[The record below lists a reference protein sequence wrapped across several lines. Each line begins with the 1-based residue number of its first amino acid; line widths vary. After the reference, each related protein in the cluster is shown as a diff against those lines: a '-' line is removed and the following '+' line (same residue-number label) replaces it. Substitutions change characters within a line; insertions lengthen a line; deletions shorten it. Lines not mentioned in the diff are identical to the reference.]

1 MIITCC
7 CTYCQCQWEIILTM
21 KLPITMIM
29 ITITGTITK
38 TPIPILEEPCFITFC
53 YQWKQWYDNNNNSG
67 DNNLF
72 SPSIVTLP
80 LILER
85 ISSGGKTCTENS
97 SDDSSRKY
105 NITNSAT
112 PRCQNQ
118 LSKMVVFKN
127 TDVCSLFKCMYN
139 LHSKCQSKDL
149 LWKIS
154 KKKWFL
160 PNHRLKRMLKIS
172 LSYILALANAT
183 HRAHRSQEIS
193 MQFAIFAF
201 MRRVCRVHFFSK
213 RRRFVSWIALQ
224 CEYIE
229 SWRGVRR
236 NFNLNLIEH
245 CSFRHTSH
253 TSPCATSAFFRKF
266 STCVNYS
273 TS

>member
-1 MIITCC
+1 MHLYDAGVFLVSRLSTDPHSGWAMLLYLLLSMITMIMIITCC

-97 SDDSSRKY
+97 WDDCSRKY

-112 PRCQNQ
+112 PRCQN
-118 LSKMVVFKN
+118 
-127 TDVCSLFKCMYN
+127 
-139 LHSKCQSKDL
+139 
-149 LWKIS
+149 
-154 KKKWFL
+154 
-160 PNHRLKRMLKIS
+160 
-172 LSYILALANAT
+172 
-183 HRAHRSQEIS
+183 
-193 MQFAIFAF
+193 
-201 MRRVCRVHFFSK
+201 
-213 RRRFVSWIALQ
+213 
-224 CEYIE
+224 
-229 SWRGVRR
+229 
-236 NFNLNLIEH
+236 
-245 CSFRHTSH
+245 
-253 TSPCATSAFFRKF
+253 
-266 STCVNYS
+266 
-273 TS
+273 